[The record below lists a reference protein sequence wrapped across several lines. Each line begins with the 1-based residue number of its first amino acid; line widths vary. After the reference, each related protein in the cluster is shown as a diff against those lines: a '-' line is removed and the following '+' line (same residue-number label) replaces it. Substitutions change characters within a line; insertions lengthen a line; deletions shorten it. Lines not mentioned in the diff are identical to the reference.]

1 MKRKLFALLL
11 VAAFVLSCAPA
22 LRVNYFPGA
31 RHYPP
36 TPAQTVD
43 LLRHEPHRPHDA
55 FAVIRYDPPRG
66 MGRAE
71 VDWKLKQ
78 KGGAIGADALVIEVD
93 TVYREHTWVGPYRPY
108 RGRSVRRVV
117 TRDHVIEAVA
127 IRYR

>member
-1 MKRKLFALLL
+1 MKRKLFAMVL

-36 TPAQTVD
+36 TPARTVD

-66 MGRAE
+66 MSRAE